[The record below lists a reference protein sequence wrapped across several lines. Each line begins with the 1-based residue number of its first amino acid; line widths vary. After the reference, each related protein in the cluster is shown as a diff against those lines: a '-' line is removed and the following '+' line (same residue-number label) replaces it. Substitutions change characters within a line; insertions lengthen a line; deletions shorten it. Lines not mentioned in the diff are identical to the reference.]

1 MATSNLIQ
9 KLDGTAL
16 ISNVTGSP
24 GSYTSVSTPNVS
36 NRRQVET
43 FIASGAI
50 TEAELLSFDL
60 SKSLDSDKV
69 LFVVPADLSSDKTLG
84 VVGVALNSAVDGGKV
99 ECLLCGI
106 TYVNADA
113 GIAAGDAL
121 SVSATGSGTS
131 AGFVVKRAAADLY
144 TCVGVALENTAATKA
159 GQVKAL
165 IYKYF

>member
-9 KLDGTAL
+9 KLDSTAL
-16 ISNVTGSP
+16 KSSTTIP
-24 GSYTSVSTPNVS
+24 GSYETVSTPNVS

-50 TEAELLSFDL
+50 AEAELLSFDL
-60 SKSLDSDKV
+60 KKADDLKT
-69 LFVVPADLSSDKTLG
+69 LFVAPADLSDGDRLG

-99 ECLLCGI
+99 ECLLCGV

-131 AGFVVKRAAADLY
+131 AGFVAKRAAADLY
-144 TCVGVALENTAATKA
+144 TCVGVALEATAATKA

>member
-1 MATSNLIQ
+1 MATSTLIQ
-9 KLDGTAL
+9 KLDSTAL
-16 ISNVTGSP
+16 ESSKTVP
-24 GSYTSVSTPNVS
+24 GSYSTVSTPNVS

-60 SKSLDSDKV
+60 SKADDLKT
-69 LFVVPADLSSDKTLG
+69 LFVVPADLSGANTLG
-84 VVGVALNSAVDGGKV
+84 VVGVALNSAVDQGKV
-99 ECLLCGI
+99 ECLLCGV

-131 AGFVVKRAAADLY
+131 AGFVMKRAAGDLY

-165 IYKYF
+165 IYKVF

>member
-1 MATSNLIQ
+1 MATSTLIQ
-9 KLDGTAL
+9 RLDSSAL
-16 ISNVTGSP
+16 TTSTTIP
-24 GSYTSVSTPNVS
+24 GGYQTVATPNVS

-50 TEAELLSFDL
+50 AEAELLSFDL
-60 SKSLDSDKV
+60 SKADDLKT
-69 LFVVPADLSSDKTLG
+69 LFVVPADLSGATTLG

-99 ECLLCGI
+99 ECLLCGV

-131 AGFVVKRAAADLY
+131 AGFVAKRAAADLY
-144 TCVGVALENTAATKA
+144 TCVGVALEATGATKA

-165 IYKYF
+165 IYKVF

>member
-9 KLDGTAL
+9 KLDSTAL
-16 ISNVTGSP
+16 KSSTTVP
-24 GSYTSVSTPNVS
+24 GSYETVSTPNVS

-50 TEAELLSFDL
+50 AEAELLSFDL
-60 SKSLDSDKV
+60 NKADDLKT

-99 ECLLCGI
+99 ECLLCGV

-144 TCVGVALENTAATKA
+144 TCVGVALEATAATKA

>member
-1 MATSNLIQ
+1 MATSTLIQ
-9 KLDGTAL
+9 KLDSTAL
-16 ISNVTGSP
+16 KSSTTVP
-24 GSYTSVSTPNVS
+24 GSYETVSTPNVS

-50 TEAELLSFDL
+50 AEAELLSFDL
-60 SKSLDSDKV
+60 SKADDLKT
-69 LFVVPADLSSDKTLG
+69 LYVVPADLSDGTKLG

-99 ECLLCGI
+99 ECLLCGV

>member
-1 MATSNLIQ
+1 MATSTLIQ
-9 KLDGTAL
+9 KLDSTAL
-16 ISNVTGSP
+16 ESSKTVP
-24 GSYTSVSTPNVS
+24 GSYSTVSTPNVS

-50 TEAELLSFDL
+50 AEAELLSFDL
-60 SKSLDSDKV
+60 SKADDLKT
-69 LFVVPADLSSDKTLG
+69 LFVVPADLSGANTLG
-84 VVGVALNSAVDGGKV
+84 VVGVALNSAVDQGKV
-99 ECLLCGI
+99 ECLLCGV

-131 AGFVVKRAAADLY
+131 AGFVMKRAAGDLY
-144 TCVGVALENTAATKA
+144 TCVGVALEATATTKA

-165 IYKYF
+165 IYKVF

>member
-1 MATSNLIQ
+1 MATSTLIQ
-9 KLDGTAL
+9 RLESSAL
-16 ISNVTGSP
+16 TTSTTIP
-24 GSYTSVSTPNVS
+24 GGYQTVSTPNVS

-50 TEAELLSFDL
+50 AEAELLSFDL
-60 SKSLDSDKV
+60 TKADDLKT
-69 LFVVPADLSSDKTLG
+69 LFVVPADLSDGNRLG
-84 VVGVALNSAVDGGKV
+84 VVGVALNTAVDGGKV
-99 ECLLCGI
+99 ECLLCGV

-131 AGFVVKRAAADLY
+131 AGFVAKRAAADLY
-144 TCVGVALENTAATKA
+144 TCVGVALEATAATKA

>member
-1 MATSNLIQ
+1 MATSTLIQ
-9 KLDGTAL
+9 KLDGTAFE
-16 ISNVTGSP
+16 SSKTVP
-24 GSYTSVSTPNVS
+24 GSYTAVSTPDVS

-50 TEAELLSFDL
+50 AEAELLSFDL

-69 LFVVPADLSSDKTLG
+69 LFVVPADLSGATTLG

-106 TYVNADA
+106 TLVNADA

-121 SVSATGSGTS
+121 SVSATGAGTT
-131 AGFVVKRAAADLY
+131 AGFVVKRAAGDLY
-144 TCVGVALENTAATKA
+144 TCVGVALEATGASKA

-165 IYKYF
+165 IYKVF

>member
-1 MATSNLIQ
+1 MS
-9 KLDGTAL
+9 DGT
-16 ISNVTGSP
+16 
-24 GSYTSVSTPNVS
+24 
-36 NRRQVET
+36 
-43 FIASGAI
+43 
-50 TEAELLSFDL
+50 
-60 SKSLDSDKV
+60 K
-69 LFVVPADLSSDKTLG
+69 LG

-106 TYVNADA
+106 TLVNADA

-144 TCVGVALENTAATKA
+144 TCVGVALEATAATKA

>member
-9 KLDGTAL
+9 KLDSTAL
-16 ISNVTGSP
+16 KSSTTIP
-24 GSYTSVSTPNVS
+24 GSYETVSTPNVS

-50 TEAELLSFDL
+50 AEAELLSFDL
-60 SKSLDSDKV
+60 TKADDLKT
-69 LFVVPADLSSDKTLG
+69 LFVVPADLSDGNRLG
-84 VVGVALNSAVDGGKV
+84 VVGVALNTAVDGGKV
-99 ECLLCGI
+99 ECLLCGV

-144 TCVGVALENTAATKA
+144 TCVGVALEATAATKA

>member
-9 KLDGTAL
+9 KLDSTAL
-16 ISNVTGSP
+16 KSSTTIP
-24 GSYTSVSTPNVS
+24 GSYETVSTPNVS

-60 SKSLDSDKV
+60 SKADDLKT
-69 LFVVPADLSSDKTLG
+69 LFVVPADLSGATTLG

-99 ECLLCGI
+99 ECLLCGV

-131 AGFVVKRAAADLY
+131 AGFVAKRAAADLY
-144 TCVGVALENTAATKA
+144 TCVGVALEATAATKA

-165 IYKYF
+165 IYKVF

>member
-9 KLDGTAL
+9 KLDSTAL
-16 ISNVTGSP
+16 KSSTTVP
-24 GSYTSVSTPNVS
+24 GSYETVATPNES

-60 SKSLDSDKV
+60 SKADDLKT
-69 LFVVPADLSSDKTLG
+69 LYVVPADLSDGARLG

-99 ECLLCGI
+99 ECLLCGV

-131 AGFVVKRAAADLY
+131 AGFVMKRAAGDLY
-144 TCVGVALENTAATKA
+144 TCVGVALEASAATKA

-165 IYKYF
+165 IYKVF

>member
-1 MATSNLIQ
+1 MATSTLIQ
-9 KLDGTAL
+9 RLDSSAL
-16 ISNVTGSP
+16 TTSTTIP
-24 GSYTSVSTPNVS
+24 GGYQTVSTPNVS

-60 SKSLDSDKV
+60 SKADDLKT
-69 LFVVPADLSSDKTLG
+69 LFVVPADLSDGARLG

-99 ECLLCGI
+99 ECLLCGV

-131 AGFVVKRAAADLY
+131 AGFVMKRAAGDLY
-144 TCVGVALENTAATKA
+144 TCVGVALEATAATKA

-165 IYKYF
+165 IYKVF

>member
-9 KLDGTAL
+9 KLDSTAL
-16 ISNVTGSP
+16 KASTTIP
-24 GSYTSVSTPNVS
+24 GSYEVVSTPNVS

-60 SKSLDSDKV
+60 SKADDLKT
-69 LFVVPADLSSDKTLG
+69 LFVVPADLSGANTLG
-84 VVGVALNSAVDGGKV
+84 VVGVALTSAVDQGKV
-99 ECLLCGI
+99 ECLLCGV

-121 SVSATGSGTS
+121 SVSATGSTPATS
-131 AGFVVKRAAADLY
+131 GFVMKRAAGDLY
-144 TCVGVALENTAATKA
+144 TCVGVALEATAATKA

-165 IYKYF
+165 IYKVF